1 MPTTYNRF
9 QEKLVEQ
16 RKNPETA
23 RAGLKWSQDEDTT
36 LLDDIKEGV
45 SIEDIA
51 KKLQRTSGSIKTR
64 LIIKALVYL
73 NENEDDL
80 DGSKSS
86 VVESYGITEKD
97 IEDYQEKKK
106 QREQQRSSNVGGY
119 KRTYPQNRNTVVS
132 LSTIYSLLQEINN
145 KLG

>member
-23 RAGLKWSQDEDTT
+23 RAGLKWSSDEDTT
-36 LLDDIKEGV
+36 LLDDIKDGV

-51 KKLQRTSGSIKTR
+51 KKLQRTAGSIKTR

-73 NENEDDL
+73 NENEDDAET
-80 DGSKSS
+80 SKAS

-97 IEDYQEKKK
+97 LDDYQEKKK
-106 QREQQRSSNVGGY
+106 QREQQRTTNVGY
-119 KRTYPQNRNTVVS
+119 KRSYSQNRNTVVS
-132 LSTIYSLLQEINN
+132 LSTIYALLQEINN